1 MYNFSCMDG
10 YSIVGHDTVFCTK
23 MGVWNASVP
32 NCLRG
37 KKKITLHNNN
47 VLPINFC
54 GCNKQFLLHLVYI
67 LLFEL
72 LVILAFVV

>member
-23 MGVWNASVP
+23 MGYGTLVSLTV
-32 NCLRG
+32 LEV
-37 KKKITLHNNN
+37 KTKITLHNNN
-47 VLPINFC
+47 VLAINCC
-54 GCNKQFLLHLVYI
+54 GCNKQFRLHLVYI